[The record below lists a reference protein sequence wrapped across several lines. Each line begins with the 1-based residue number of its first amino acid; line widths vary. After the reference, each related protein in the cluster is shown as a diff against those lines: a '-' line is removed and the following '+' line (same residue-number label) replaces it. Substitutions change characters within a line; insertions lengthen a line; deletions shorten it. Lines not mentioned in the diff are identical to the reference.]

1 MQALGKVSF
10 LFFLENSLPR
20 ALTVALGKDL
30 LSIFSEKF
38 FAEGYGQGP
47 RQRPEKF

>member
-10 LFFLENSLPR
+10 F
-20 ALTVALGKDL
+20 
-30 LSIFSEKF
+30 IFSGEF
-38 FAEGYGQGP
+38 FAEGLDHSPRQRAEGYGQGP